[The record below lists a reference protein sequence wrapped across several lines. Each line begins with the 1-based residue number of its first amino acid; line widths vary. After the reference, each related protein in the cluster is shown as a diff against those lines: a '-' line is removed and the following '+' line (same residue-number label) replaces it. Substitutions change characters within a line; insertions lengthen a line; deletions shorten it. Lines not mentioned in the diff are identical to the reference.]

1 MRIIQ
6 FPASSLDLDAEN
18 YIQRVEV
25 ADGQALEDGLKTII
39 SELFVSLKSANILS
53 TFQVAN
59 LLAGPRTLPGNL
71 VPLLPSLSAQTA
83 LGTVSDW
90 VVNRKNGLTG
100 NGTNNSINTNLDNSN
115 TQQNSKHVCYGT
127 SALSTNGS
135 DRYVSTS
142 LVTGAT
148 RLGSVGTSGFSRLCT
163 TTADTF
169 TASTGFTCAT
179 RTNSASYNLL
189 TGSSVL
195 TFTQPSQAMNPS
207 PTHVFSQPNA
217 AFCNPTIQY
226 YIIGTGLTTSA
237 ALLFKSAMDT
247 YISALQSLTLT

>member
-6 FPASSLDLDAEN
+6 FSASSLDLDAEN
-18 YIQRVEV
+18 YIQRVEA
-25 ADGQALEDGLKTII
+25 ADGQALEDELKTII
-39 SELFVSLKSANILS
+39 SELFVSLKSANVLL

-59 LLAGPRTLPGNL
+59 LLAGPRTLAGNL
-71 VPLLPSLSAQTA
+71 VPLLPSLPAQTA
-83 LGTVSDW
+83 LGTVSGW

-127 SALSTNGS
+127 SALSTNG
-135 DRYVSTS
+135 DRYISTN
-142 LVTGAT
+142 LVNGTT
-148 RLGSVGTSGFSRLCT
+148 RLGSNGTSGFSRLCT
-163 TTADTF
+163 NAFNTF
-169 TASTGFTCAT
+169 TGSTGFTCAT
-179 RTNSASYNLL
+179 RTSSANYNLL

-195 TFTQPSQAMNPS
+195 TFTQPSQAMDAS
-207 PTHVFSQPNA
+207 ATHVFSQPTA

-226 YIIGTGLTTSA
+226 YTIGTGLTTSA

-247 YISALQSLTLT
+247 YISTLQSLTLT